1 MRKRRLNLANWQ
13 EEYKRK
19 LVSLE
24 EAAGVIKSGDN
35 VFLPNYYRGI
45 MPRAIV
51 ARREELRNVTV
62 EVCAPFQ
69 DPGWLSPGMEDSF
82 SIIVRIYLEAA
93 RIGHDEGRIAFL
105 PYTNGTWFKPYR
117 DHRIGVRDID
127 VFIMEVSPPDE
138 NGFCT
143 FGQVVW
149 DKPNYARRARI
160 VIAEIDDRQIRPRGD
175 TAIHVSEID
184 YLVDISEPPLEER
197 EIEPMLIR
205 IAPEKEERAREV
217 IAQAHPRMIRYLT
230 TILDSIPS
238 DRLSFFLGGLDPP
251 ETAKAMAEHLK
262 SVAQAQGRHPDR
274 RGQAERVHDR
284 SGRLRRTRGHQYFF
298 GDGGPGHGR
307 SGAKGHRHREIRNAS
322 SRQGRVQR
330 PDRHASGRDSMG

>member
-184 YLVDISEPPLEER
+184 YLVP
-197 EIEPMLIR
+197 
-205 IAPEKEERAREV
+205 
-217 IAQAHPRMIRYLT
+217 T
-230 TILDSIPS
+230 
-238 DRLSFFLGGLDPP
+238 
-251 ETAKAMAEHLK
+251 
-262 SVAQAQGRHPDR
+262 
-274 RGQAERVHDR
+274 
-284 SGRLRRTRGHQYFF
+284 
-298 GDGGPGHGR
+298 
-307 SGAKGHRHREIRNAS
+307 
-322 SRQGRVQR
+322 
-330 PDRHASGRDSMG
+330 